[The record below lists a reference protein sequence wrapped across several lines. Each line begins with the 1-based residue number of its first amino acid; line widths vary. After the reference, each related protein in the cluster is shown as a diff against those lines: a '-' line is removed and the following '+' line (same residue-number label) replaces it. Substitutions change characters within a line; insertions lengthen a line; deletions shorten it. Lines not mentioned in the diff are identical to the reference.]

1 MSKPMRLGKGLN
13 ALLPS
18 EDEMDLPAGKVE
30 EGPYRVCPLA
40 AISANPYQPRMEM
53 ESEALQNLAD
63 SIRQS
68 GILQPLVVR
77 ALPDGRYELIAGE
90 RRMRAAKLAGLMEVP
105 VLIKEGTPQDRLE
118 LALVENIQ
126 RENLNPLE
134 EAAAYYRLVKEFNL
148 TQEEVA
154 KRVGKE
160 RSTVANSLRI
170 MQLPD
175 YAKEDLAGGKL
186 SAGHARVLLS
196 LDQPE
201 AIRQLRDE
209 IVARQLTVRQA
220 EEAAKKLKGEKKASP
235 RKGKPLPQIPE
246 SYCRTVA
253 NNLNNYLGAKSKI
266 VQNGDRGRLEIEY
279 YSVSDLERLLAL
291 IVKAEGQVG

>member
-18 EDEMDLPAGKVE
+18 PEEMDLPPTPE
-30 EGPYRVCPLA
+30 EAGPYRVCPLA

-53 ESEALQNLAD
+53 EGDALQNLAD

-90 RRMRAAKLAGLMEVP
+90 RRLRAAKLAGLHEVP
-105 VLIKEGTPQDRLE
+105 VLVKEGTPQDRLE

-126 RENLNPLE
+126 RENLNPFE
-134 EAAAYYRLVKEFNL
+134 EASAYYRLVKEFNL

-160 RSTVANSLRI
+160 RSTVANSLRL

-175 YAKEDLAGGKL
+175 YAKEDVARGRI
-186 SAGHARVLLS
+186 SPGHARVLLS
-196 LDQPE
+196 LE
-201 AIRQLRDE
+201 AGEGMRALRDLIIE
-209 IVARQLTVRQA
+209 RQLTVRQA
-220 EEAAKKLKGEKKASP
+220 EEEAKKLKGEKKAPP
-235 RKGKPLPQIPE
+235 RKDKPQPQISE
-246 SYCRTVA
+246 SYCRTLA
-253 NNLNNYLGAKSKI
+253 NELNNYLGAKSKI
-266 VQNGDRGRLEIEY
+266 VQHGDRGRLEIEY
-279 YSVSDLERLLAL
+279 YSVSDLERLHAL
-291 IVKAEGQVG
+291 IVRAGQGEG

>member
-18 EDEMDLPAGKVE
+18 AEEMDLPAIVE
-30 EGPYRVCPLA
+30 EAGPYRICPLA
-40 AISANPYQPRMEM
+40 MISANPYQPRMEM

-63 SIRQS
+63 SIRES

-77 ALPDGRYELIAGE
+77 ELADGRYELIAGE
-90 RRMRAAKLAGLMEVP
+90 RRLRAAKLAGLLEVP
-105 VLIKEGTPQDRLE
+105 VLLKEGTPQDRLE

-126 RENLNPLE
+126 RENLNPFE

-175 YAKEDLAGGKL
+175 FAKEDVANGRL

-196 LDQPE
+196 LE
-201 AIRQLRDE
+201 AGLGMRELRDQIIE
-209 IVARQLTVRQA
+209 RQLTVRQA
-220 EEAAKKLKGEKKASP
+220 EEEAKKLKGEKRAVP
-235 RKGKPLPQIPE
+235 RKGKPAPSISE
-246 SYCRTVA
+246 SYCRTLA

-266 VQNGDRGRLEIEY
+266 IQNGERGRLEIEY

-291 IVKAEGQVG
+291 IVKAEG